1 MQGLLPTAFDYLGR
15 KQEQRWAKQAAGRQM
30 DFQERMSNTAYQ
42 RAMADMKQAGINPI
56 MVTKLGGA
64 STPTGAMAKTPS
76 MEGLGSKSMQAVNSA
91 SVVRQNL
98 ANTRLIEQEANYYDK
113 KGYPKS
119 VGTQAPFNIMFSEY
133 LHKHPQE
140 KDMIFKR
147 ISQFITGANDPTKVL
162 MEMLPQ
168 FDSPFKDS
176 KPFDWSRFINNDAF
190 RQPLTDLILKFLTKG
205 KSDSL
210 YNLFSKKSPTGS
222 GSYKNPWKTK

>member
-119 VGTQAPFNIMFSEY
+119 VGTQAPFNIMF
-133 LHKHPQE
+133 
-140 KDMIFKR
+140 
-147 ISQFITGANDPTKVL
+147 
-162 MEMLPQ
+162 
-168 FDSPFKDS
+168 
-176 KPFDWSRFINNDAF
+176 
-190 RQPLTDLILKFLTKG
+190 
-205 KSDSL
+205 
-210 YNLFSKKSPTGS
+210 
-222 GSYKNPWKTK
+222 